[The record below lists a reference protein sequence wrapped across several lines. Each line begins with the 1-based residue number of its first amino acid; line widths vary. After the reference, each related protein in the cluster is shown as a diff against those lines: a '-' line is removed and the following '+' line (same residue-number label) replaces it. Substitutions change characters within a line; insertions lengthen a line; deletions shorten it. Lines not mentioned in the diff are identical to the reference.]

1 MDFIKQYITQSLTAA
16 SNNLRLSSQ
25 QIEIIALLK
34 NVINKSDDLGND
46 LISMKK
52 ITELST
58 LAIRLNE
65 IYNYLTQNQVDL
77 LKISEQFKE
86 HSRFLIKDL
95 SYMLENVTPSAFQ
108 KAVSKIN
115 FKQAESGEIKIDLS
129 KRHTED
135 ELFAKP
141 EENSLKEK
149 LVLDDAT
156 EDDDLF
162 FQNFEASILK
172 PIKPLDNLLK
182 DMVKNEADYDQ
193 INSFAKVMKE
203 NGQLSTRIG
212 FDIIANMHLIVS
224 KSLTLIR
231 NRDLMPGKEVI
242 ESIRACLIVIVAVVK
257 GKEVDISNYLNRAEQ
272 FGNQI
277 STLKLKD

>member
-1 MDFIKQYITQSLTAA
+1 MDFIKQYITQSINAA
-16 SNNLRLSSQ
+16 SNNLRLSSH

-34 NVINKSDDLGND
+34 DVINKSND
-46 LISMKK
+46 LSSDLINMKK

-77 LKISEQFKE
+77 LRLSDQFKE

-108 KAVSKIN
+108 KAVSKLN
-115 FKQAESGEIKIDLS
+115 YKPVESGEIKIDLS
-129 KRHTED
+129 KRHVEE
-135 ELFAKP
+135 ELFTKP
-141 EENSLKEK
+141 EENRIKEK
-149 LVLDDAT
+149 LVLDDAA
-156 EDDDLF
+156 EDEDLF
-162 FQNFEASILK
+162 FQNFESSILK

-182 DMVKNEADYDQ
+182 EMSRNEVDYDQ

-203 NGQLSTRIG
+203 NGVLSTKIG
-212 FDIIANMHLIVS
+212 FEIIANMHSIVS
-224 KSLTLIR
+224 KSLFLIR

-242 ESIRACLIVIVAVVK
+242 ENIRACLIVIVAVVK
-257 GKEVDISNYLNRAEQ
+257 GKEVDISNYLNRAER
-272 FGNQI
+272 FGTQI
-277 STLKLKD
+277 STIKLRD

>member
-1 MDFIKQYITQSLTAA
+1 MDFIKQYITQSINAA
-16 SNNLRLSSQ
+16 SNNLRLSSH

-34 NVINKSDDLGND
+34 DVINKSND
-46 LISMKK
+46 LSSDLINMKK

-77 LKISEQFKE
+77 LRLSDQFKE

-108 KAVSKIN
+108 KAVSKLN
-115 FKQAESGEIKIDLS
+115 YKPVESGEIKIDLS
-129 KRHTED
+129 KRHVEE
-135 ELFAKP
+135 ELFTKP
-141 EENSLKEK
+141 EENRIKEK
-149 LVLDDAT
+149 LVLDDAA
-156 EDDDLF
+156 EDEDLF
-162 FQNFEASILK
+162 FQNFESSILK

-182 DMVKNEADYDQ
+182 EMSRNEVDYDQ

-203 NGQLSTRIG
+203 NGVLSTKIG
-212 FDIIANMHLIVS
+212 FEIIANMHSIVS
-224 KSLTLIR
+224 KSLFLIR

-242 ESIRACLIVIVAVVK
+242 ENIRACLIVIVAVVK

-272 FGNQI
+272 FGTQI
-277 STLKLKD
+277 STIKLRD

>member
-1 MDFIKQYITQSLTAA
+1 MDFIKQYITQSINAA
-16 SNNLRLSSQ
+16 SNNLRLSSH

-34 NVINKSDDLGND
+34 DVIYKSND
-46 LISMKK
+46 LSSDLINMKK

-77 LKISEQFKE
+77 LRLSDQFKE

-108 KAVSKIN
+108 KAVSKLN
-115 FKQAESGEIKIDLS
+115 YKPVESGEIKIDLS
-129 KRHTED
+129 KRHVEE
-135 ELFAKP
+135 ELFTKP
-141 EENSLKEK
+141 EENRIKEK
-149 LVLDDAT
+149 LVLDDAA
-156 EDDDLF
+156 EDEDLF
-162 FQNFEASILK
+162 FQNFESSILK

-182 DMVKNEADYDQ
+182 EMSRNEVDYDQ

-203 NGQLSTRIG
+203 NGVLSTKIG
-212 FDIIANMHLIVS
+212 FEIIANMHSIVS
-224 KSLTLIR
+224 KSLFLIR

-242 ESIRACLIVIVAVVK
+242 ENIRACLIVIVAVVK

-272 FGNQI
+272 FGTQI
-277 STLKLKD
+277 STIKLRD

>member
-1 MDFIKQYITQSLTAA
+1 MDFIKQYITQSINAA
-16 SNNLRLSSQ
+16 SNNLRLSSH

-34 NVINKSDDLGND
+34 DVIYKSND
-46 LISMKK
+46 LSSDLINMKK

-77 LKISEQFKE
+77 LRLSDQFKE

-108 KAVSKIN
+108 KAVSKLN
-115 FKQAESGEIKIDLS
+115 YKPVESGEIKIDLS
-129 KRHTED
+129 KRHVEE
-135 ELFAKP
+135 ELFTKP
-141 EENSLKEK
+141 EENRIKEK
-149 LVLDDAT
+149 LVLDDAA
-156 EDDDLF
+156 EDEDLF
-162 FQNFEASILK
+162 FQNFESSILK

-182 DMVKNEADYDQ
+182 EMSRNEVDYDQ

-203 NGQLSTRIG
+203 NGVLSTKIG
-212 FDIIANMHLIVS
+212 FEIIANMHSIVS
-224 KSLTLIR
+224 KSLFLIR

-242 ESIRACLIVIVAVVK
+242 ENIRACLIVIVAVVK
-257 GKEVDISNYLNRAEQ
+257 GKEVDISN
-272 FGNQI
+272 
-277 STLKLKD
+277 

>member
-1 MDFIKQYITQSLTAA
+1 MDFIKQYITQSINAA
-16 SNNLRLSSQ
+16 SNNLRLSSH

-34 NVINKSDDLGND
+34 DVINKSND
-46 LISMKK
+46 LSSDLINMKK

-77 LKISEQFKE
+77 LRLSDQFKE

-108 KAVSKIN
+108 KAVSKLN
-115 FKQAESGEIKIDLS
+115 YKPVESGEIKIDLS
-129 KRHTED
+129 KRHVEE
-135 ELFAKP
+135 ELFTKP
-141 EENSLKEK
+141 EENRIKEK
-149 LVLDDAT
+149 LVLDDAA
-156 EDDDLF
+156 EDEDLF
-162 FQNFEASILK
+162 FQNFESSILK

-182 DMVKNEADYDQ
+182 EMSRNEVDYDQ

-203 NGQLSTRIG
+203 NGVLSNKIG
-212 FDIIANMHLIVS
+212 FEIIANMHSIVS
-224 KSLTLIR
+224 KSLFLIR

-242 ESIRACLIVIVAVVK
+242 ENIRACLIVIVAVVK

-272 FGNQI
+272 FGTQI
-277 STLKLKD
+277 STIKLRD